1 MKRLLMELGGKG
13 AALVL
18 ADADVPGAIRN
29 IMSVWAFHS
38 GQICTAP
45 TRVIAHRSI
54 YQELVDGLAAAA
66 GMLTTG
72 DPLDPSTVVG
82 PVISGAHRER
92 VESMIASG
100 QSEGAHIVV
109 DGRRPEHLDVGFFV
123 APTLLAE
130 CRNDMYVVREEVFG
144 PVIVVVPFDDEEEG
158 IAISNDSSYG
168 LYDYVFSTDTS
179 RAYQVARQLRAGNVG
194 INTTG
199 RNPHT
204 PFGGFKMSGVGR
216 DGTHFGIE
224 AYSELQ
230 SIVWPA

>member
-1 MKRLLMELGGKG
+1 
-13 AALVL
+13 
-18 ADADVPGAIRN
+18 
-29 IMSVWAFHS
+29 
-38 GQICTAP
+38 
-45 TRVIAHRSI
+45 
-54 YQELVDGLAAAA
+54 
-66 GMLTTG
+66 MLITG

-82 PVISGAHRER
+82 PVISEAHRDR

-100 QSEGAHIVV
+100 ESDGAEVVV
-109 DGRRPEHLDVGFFV
+109 DGRRPEHLERGFFV

-158 IAISNDSSYG
+158 IAISNDTSYG
-168 LYDYVFSTDTS
+168 LYDYVFSTDTA
-179 RAYQVARQLRAGNVG
+179 RAYQVARRLRAGNVG

-216 DGTHFGIE
+216 DGSQFGIE